1 MTYSRLCVA
10 VIAGALLAIFSP
22 LTGSARAQ
30 QEQAVSRGVE
40 FLRSHA
46 GNQQVGET
54 AMIALALIK
63 ADVPKNDPVLT
74 SCVAKIL
81 KRFTSSGYDP
91 ERKGGHDV
99 YEAAVVAMVLA
110 NMENEE
116 YRSPMSLVAGYLL
129 GRQNANGSWDYTS
142 RTQGDTSISQYA
154 ILGLWECENAGFDV
168 PPSVWD
174 KAAAWY

>member
-1 MTYSRLCVA
+1 
-10 VIAGALLAIFSP
+10 
-22 LTGSARAQ
+22 
-30 QEQAVSRGVE
+30 
-40 FLRSHA
+40 
-46 GNQQVGET
+46 
-54 AMIALALIK
+54 MIALALIK
-63 ADVPKNDPVLT
+63 ADVPKTDPVLG

-116 YRSPMSLVAGYLL
+116 YRSPMSLVATYLL

-142 RTQGDTSISQYA
+142 RTGPTNGDTSISQYA
-154 ILGLWECENAGFDV
+154 ILGLWEC
-168 PPSVWD
+168 
-174 KAAAWY
+174 